1 MEYKTASE
9 LYNRLLDNE
18 VSFIEF
24 MDYLSKR
31 ESESWDRGYN
41 SAKNLYEP
49 LLFSDKV
56 EV

>member
-49 LLFSDKV
+49 LLFSDNTV
-56 EV
+56 